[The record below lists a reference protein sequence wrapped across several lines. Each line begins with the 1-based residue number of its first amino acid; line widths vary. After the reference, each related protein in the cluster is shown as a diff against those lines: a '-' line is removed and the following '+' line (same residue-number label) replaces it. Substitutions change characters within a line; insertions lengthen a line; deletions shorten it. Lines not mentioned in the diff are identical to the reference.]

1 MFDITLRRF
10 KDRLV
15 EPVARIVPPWVSPD
29 LVTLAAFVFG
39 LSSCYTAAFSDSS
52 TWPVF
57 LWLVNRALDSLD
69 GTLARQRA
77 TATELGGFL
86 DLLGDFIVYSL
97 IPIAI
102 AYGQD
107 LRPTNLPLIDDNN
120 IRLDWRSVAVL
131 EATFHINN
139 FILFYIPAVAVKQP
153 RGNKEL
159 TSVAMLPALVEGFE
173 SGLIFTAMLV
183 WRRFVGPLCLGM
195 SAAVAIGIVQRVW
208 YLAGALKRVDRTR
221 SKST

>member
-10 KDRLV
+10 KDRIV
-15 EPVARIVPPWVSPD
+15 DPVARFVPPWISPD

-39 LSSCYTAAFSDSS
+39 LSSCYMAAFSDSN
-52 TWPVF
+52 TWPVL
-57 LWLVNRALDSLD
+57 LWLLNRALDSLD
-69 GTLARQRA
+69 SALARQRA

-86 DLLGDFIVYSL
+86 DLLGDFTVYSL

-107 LRPTNLPLIDDNN
+107 LRPTRLPLIDDNN
-120 IRLDWRSVAVL
+120 RPDWRAVAVL

-139 FILFYIPAVAVKQP
+139 FILFYIPAVAVKQR
-153 RGNKEL
+153 RGDKEL

-173 SGLIFTAMLV
+173 SGLIFTAMLI
-183 WRRFVGPLCLGM
+183 WRRFIGPLCWGM
-195 SAAVAIGIVQRVW
+195 SAAVAVGIVQRVW
-208 YLAGALKRVDRTR
+208 YSVAALRVDRTR
-221 SKST
+221 SRST